1 MKYTVHLY
9 YAVRIRME
17 DIEAD
22 SQEEAVAKAADECD
36 VKQSLAHGAF
46 EDDESAH
53 LGATVDEEGAED
65 YYNTRYHEGPG
76 AYNYIAVEGAVTKH
90 D

>member
-22 SQEEAVAKAADECD
+22 SQEEAVARAAEECD
-36 VKQSLAHGAF
+36 VKHNLAVGNF

-53 LGATVDEEGAED
+53 LGAMVDEEGDDEE
-65 YYNTRYHEGPG
+65 YLNTRYHQGPG
-76 AYNYIAVEGAVTKH
+76 AANYLEA
-90 D
+90 